1 MKHNGFTLTELM
13 ILIAIIGI
21 LAVLIAGA
29 FTPKKA
35 GAATSSPI
43 PTELR
48 YHSVQ
53 FMYSTEGNLT
63 IFNTGNHTW
72 KSAEAVCDEL
82 KPLDANLKHVTLSL
96 AQETSAVT
104 ELVWDSDRTKLTN
117 LSGLNEADCN

>member
-1 MKHNGFTLTELM
+1 MKHNGYTLSELA
-13 ILIAIIGI
+13 IVIVVIVVIALVIN
-21 LAVLIAGA
+21 A
-29 FTPKKA
+29 FTTNDA
-35 GAATSSPI
+35 GAATTTPI

-53 FMYSTEGNLT
+53 FMYSTTGNLT

-72 KSAEAVCDEL
+72 KSAEAVCEEL

-96 AQETSAVT
+96 AQETGTET
-104 ELVWDSDRTKLTN
+104 ELVWNSNHTRLSN